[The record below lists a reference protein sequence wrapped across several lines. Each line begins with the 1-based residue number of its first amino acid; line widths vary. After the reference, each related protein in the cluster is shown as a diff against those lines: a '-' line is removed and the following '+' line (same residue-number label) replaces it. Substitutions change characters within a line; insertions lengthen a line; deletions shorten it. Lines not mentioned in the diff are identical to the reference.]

1 MKGLL
6 QKDFYCIVSYMKMF
20 LILNVFYIISG
31 LVNDVTNISM
41 LLYPCIFSSIMSY
54 SMLAYEEQEKWNSF
68 ALTMPLSRNQI
79 VSSKYIITLILGICT
94 AVLIVITRIIGTVVS
109 GTFTFEYIIFIASLL
124 IAICL
129 LPAAI
134 ILPFMFK
141 FGATKGRIAYI
152 LVFGVFSSFIFTG
165 MKNIN
170 GTNEFTFDSLSAVVI
185 VPTAILIFS
194 ISWFISCIV
203 YRKREF

>member
-6 QKDFYCIVSYMKMF
+6 QKDFYCIISYMKVF
-20 LILNVFYIISG
+20 LILNIVYILAG
-31 LVNDVTNISM
+31 LVNDGTNLTFI
-41 LLYPCIFSSIMSY
+41 LYPCIFSSIMSY

-152 LVFGVFSSFIFTG
+152 LVFGVLSGFIFFG
-165 MKNIN
+165 IKNIN
-170 GTNEFTFDSLSAVVI
+170 GVNEFTFDSISAVMI
-185 VPTAILIFS
+185 ILPAILIFS